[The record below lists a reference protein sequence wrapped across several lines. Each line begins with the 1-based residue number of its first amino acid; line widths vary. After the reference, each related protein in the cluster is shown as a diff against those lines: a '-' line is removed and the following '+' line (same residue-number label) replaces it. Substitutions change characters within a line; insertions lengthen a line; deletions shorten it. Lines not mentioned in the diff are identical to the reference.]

1 MYRKEKKMNKANLMI
16 RDALEGCQVPY
27 WRLADLM
34 KIHPSTLSGKLR
46 HELPVE
52 EQTRI
57 VKLIKDGAGRSDRE
71 AVTQ

>member
-1 MYRKEKKMNKANLMI
+1 MNKANLMI
-16 RDALEGCQVPY
+16 RDALEECRVPY